1 MLKLPLVKAW
11 ICDFS
16 HDVVGLITRPEAP
29 PSSKTYKNVS
39 PAIEST
45 PGEFSIGPLR
55 DEAGPARREA
65 VLLHA
70 DVENYTGRMG
80 HDETG
85 TFRALKRSFA
95 IFEDEVQRQG
105 GRIVNLAADS
115 VLAEFPTCRHAAR
128 CAARIQTELAGGE
141 QTLRYRIG
149 LHRGAVLVD
158 GDGIWGDAVNLTARI
173 QEQAAPGTICAS
185 DGFVLTLEPGDGLE
199 PVDLGEI
206 RLKNIVRPVR
216 LWRLRWPGEPDETAS
231 PFGRIHLPGIPSIVV
246 LPFSLRGEASQYA
259 YLAEGM
265 TEDVITDLS
274 RFREL
279 FVIGRT
285 TSFALRSRGG
295 DFQQIGRALG
305 VRYIL
310 EGVVMLL
317 GDHFRLNANLVEV
330 ETGFVAWSRRYSGGF
345 TELAD
350 VQDELTRQI
359 VGHLVGGLVRHEERQ
374 ALGRGTSSLEAYH
387 LVLRGRYEMNRYDP
401 AGNARARS
409 LFQQAI
415 DLDRNFARAWSNL
428 SRAYN
433 HEWRYRW
440 SDAPDRSMDL
450 AQICAE
456 HAIGLDPSDARAH
469 GELGWVQLYRGELD
483 RALAT
488 YETALRHNPNDSE
501 ILSQLAI
508 VHSYAGRTQEAE
520 ALLERAIQLEP
531 DTPDILFWRLG
542 DVYFQKGDYRRVIQ
556 VVQKM
561 RDPGE
566 GARLLASSY
575 AHLDMLDEAS
585 RWRDE
590 VLRRQPGFTVSGWM
604 DTQPDALEDD
614 KERFRIGLLRA
625 GLPP

>member
-1 MLKLPLVKAW
+1 MLSENVEIVPQGSDIASA
-11 ICDFS
+11 D
-16 HDVVGLITRPEAP
+16 
-29 PSSKTYKNVS
+29 PS
-39 PAIEST
+39 
-45 PGEFSIGPLR
+45 GPW
-55 DEAGPARREA
+55 GRREA

-80 HDETG
+80 RDETG

-95 IFEDEVQRQG
+95 LFRAAVERFG
-105 GRIVNLAADS
+105 GRVVNLAADS
-115 VLAEFPTCRHAAR
+115 ILAEFPDCPSAAR
-128 CAARIQTELAGGE
+128 CAADIQSALGE
-141 QTLRYRIG
+141 GDKTLRYRIG
-149 LHRGAVLVD
+149 LNRGAVLVD
-158 GDGIWGDAVNLTARI
+158 GDGIWGDAVNVTARI
-173 QEQAAPGTICAS
+173 QEQAAPGTIFAS
-185 DGFVLTLEPGDGLE
+185 DQFVSGLGRIDGLE
-199 PVDLGEI
+199 YEDKGEV
-206 RLKNIVRPVR
+206 RVKNVARPVR
-216 LWRLRWPGEPDETAS
+216 LWRLRRSDEPTDSGSVYLRA
-231 PFGRIHLPGIPSIVV
+231 HLPGIPSIVV
-246 LPFSLRGEASQYA
+246 LPFGLRGEAGQYA

-285 TSFALRSRGG
+285 TSFSLRARGG

-310 EGVVMLL
+310 EGVVMIL
-317 GDHFRLNANLVEV
+317 GERFRLNANLVEAD
-330 ETGFVAWSRRYSGGF
+330 TGFVAWSSRYHRHF
-345 TELAD
+345 AELSE

-359 VGHLVGGLVRHEERQ
+359 VGHLVGGLVRHEERK
-374 ALGRGTSSLEAYH
+374 ALGRGTTSLEAYH
-387 LVLRGRYEMNRYDP
+387 LVLRGRYEMNRYEK
-401 AGNARARS
+401 AANGRARD

-415 DLDRNFARAWSNL
+415 DIDREFARAWANL
-428 SRAYN
+428 SRAHN
-433 HEWRYRW
+433 HDWRYRW
-440 SDAPDRSMDL
+440 SETPERSMDL

-456 HAIGLDPSDARAH
+456 HAIGLDRSDARAY
-469 GELGWVQLYRGELD
+469 GELGWVQLYRGERD

-508 VHSYAGRTQEAE
+508 VHSYAGRPREAE

-542 DVYFQKGDYRRVIQ
+542 DVYFQMSDYRRVIE

-566 GARLLASSY
+566 GARLLASAY
-575 AHLDMLDEAS
+575 AHLNLMEEAH

-590 VLRRQPGFTVSGWM
+590 VLRRQPGFRVSTWM

-614 KERFRIGLLRA
+614 KERFRAGMLRA
-625 GLPP
+625 GLPS